1 MCVRLWGRPGS
12 LLCTD
17 PALQSVIRP
26 VSCFSLA
33 RIHTEEETHRL
44 LCIVILLSVST
55 FQFPFSPLI
64 PPLSISLL
72 FDTAHFFTHPPLST
86 STHPPAL
93 FFQWVSPPPSIL
105 SVSLLSS
112 YVVSC
117 PRNLFRSQ
125 PEIFCRSTIR
135 IGSCRKTTSEGTSGS
150 RRLADPDPKPAVY
163 LQRHTRLCASSSF
176 SADLGAVMRG
186 CDT

>member
-1 MCVRLWGRPGS
+1 MYCY
-12 LLCTD
+12 
-17 PALQSVIRP
+17 PAECLH
-26 VSCFSLA
+26 FS
-33 RIHTEEETHRL
+33 I
-44 LCIVILLSVST
+44 S
-55 FQFPFSPLI
+55 FFSPYSASFH
-64 PPLSISLL
+64 LSIVRYCSFL
-72 FDTAHFFTHPPLST
+72 HSPPLST